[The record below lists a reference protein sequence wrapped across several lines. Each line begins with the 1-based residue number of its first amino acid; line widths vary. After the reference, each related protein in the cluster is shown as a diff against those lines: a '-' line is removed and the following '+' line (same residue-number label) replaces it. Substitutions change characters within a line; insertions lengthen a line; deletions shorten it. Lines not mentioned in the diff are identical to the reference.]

1 MQHGFRPMMS
11 CITQLLH
18 AMEHWTKSLDDG
30 NDVDIFYLDFCKA
43 FDCVPHQCALFKLK
57 AYGISGNVLN
67 WIMDFLSNSRQG
79 VNVNGSCS
87 DQSNN
92 ISGVPQG
99 DSSVLGPLLS
109 LSINDLYV
117 PKIVQSNIAILPMT
131 QSY

>member
-1 MQHGFRPMMS
+1 MMS

-30 NDVDIFYLDFCKA
+30 NDVDIVYLDFCKA
-43 FDCVPHQCALFKLK
+43 FDCVPHQRVLFKLK

-79 VNVNGSCS
+79 VNINGSCS
-87 DQSNN
+87 DWSNN

-99 DSSVLGPLLS
+99 SVLGPLLF
-109 LSINDLYV
+109 
-117 PKIVQSNIAILPMT
+117 IV
-131 QSY
+131 YK